1 MLLSRL
7 IVRVCLWLLA
17 HTFYRVEVR
26 GGENL
31 PKSGPALLV
40 CNHISFIDPFLVG
53 AGVRRSICFLM
64 PRRFYEARAVRWL
77 AKRMGACA
85 VATYNLR
92 FGFMVNSG
100 RVLTLMS
107 ILESV

>member
-1 MLLSRL
+1 MLFSRL
-7 IVRVCLWLLA
+7 IVRLYFWLLA

-40 CNHISFIDPFLVG
+40 CNHISFIDPFLLG

-64 PRRFYEARAVRWL
+64 PRCFYELARHSL
-77 AKRMGACA
+77 AGEADGRDS
-85 VATYNLR
+85 
-92 FGFMVNSG
+92 GFCCRPGNV
-100 RVLTLMS
+100 
-107 ILESV
+107 